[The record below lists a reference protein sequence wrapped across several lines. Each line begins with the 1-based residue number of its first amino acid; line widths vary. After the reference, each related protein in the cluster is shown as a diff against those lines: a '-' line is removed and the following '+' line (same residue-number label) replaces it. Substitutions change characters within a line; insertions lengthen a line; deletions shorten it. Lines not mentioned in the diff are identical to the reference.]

1 MRSSGCKPNTENVLG
16 QPAVASGESAEAGS
30 SPMGAR
36 IRPDSTPRQGIASGL
51 SCCSLA
57 RDGRAVRAN
66 HALVVGVVAAA
77 AFAFVTR
84 LAAVFL
90 AAGFAFVDRV
100 AVFGVAFLAAP
111 AFAPPQPFIDLA
123 AVFAAAGFAFVD
135 RFAVVLVA
143 VVVLAAFE
151 FFAIYHGSSSE
162 DVLFLIRLLRRH
174 PDVSRRQPINLA
186 CEASNPHTRIALEY
200 VRSANQLS
208 CNGLATIIGHL
219 LGSPNSRN

>member
-1 MRSSGCKPNTENVLG
+1 M
-16 QPAVASGESAEAGS
+16 
-30 SPMGAR
+30 
-36 IRPDSTPRQGIASGL
+36 
-51 SCCSLA
+51 
-57 RDGRAVRAN
+57 
-66 HALVVGVVAAA
+66 VVGVVAEAA
-77 AFAFVTR
+77 LAFVTR

-90 AAGFAFVDRV
+90 AAGLALVDRV

-111 AFAPPQPFIDLA
+111 AFGPQQPFIDLA
-123 AVFAAAGFAFVD
+123 VVVFAAAGFAVPRALVD
-135 RFAVVLVA
+135 RFAAVFVA

-162 DVLFLIRLLRRH
+162 DVLLLIRLLRRH

-186 CEASNPHTRIALEY
+186 CEASNPHTRIAHEC